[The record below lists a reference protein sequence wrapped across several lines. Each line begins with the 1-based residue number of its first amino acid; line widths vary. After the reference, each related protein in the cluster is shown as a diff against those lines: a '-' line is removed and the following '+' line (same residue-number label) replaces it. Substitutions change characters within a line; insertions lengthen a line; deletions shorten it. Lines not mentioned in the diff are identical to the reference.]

1 MKRYYL
7 YALLILF
14 AVNGC
19 DTSSNRVTEAS
30 EEKQFVWNGLNHWYF
45 WQSSVP
51 DLADNRFSDE
61 ESFYSYLNGFQNEE
75 TLFNNLL
82 FSQVD
87 GPGVGFSRFI
97 DNYVEFEESRQGI
110 SRSFGFRFGLVR
122 ISQDSNNI
130 FGYVQYVVPD
140 SPADDAGLKRGDV
153 FTRINSTA
161 LTTTNFSSLL
171 NSESYVLTLADPDND
186 FLEIEQTETINAVIL
201 QENPI
206 HAAKVIEA
214 DNIRVGY
221 LVLNAFRFNFHEE
234 LNDVFR
240 FFKDENIDE
249 LVLDMRY
256 NSGGALITSA
266 ILAGMITGLDE
277 TNVFSKLIYNEKRSD
292 RNVSFPIFDDV
303 PVYNGNG
310 QLTDVIAM
318 NQLNLNR
325 LYVLSGFRT
334 ASASE
339 TIINGLQ
346 PYLDEV
352 ILIGDDTRGK
362 DEGSITVY
370 DNPPN
375 YSGRNGANPNHL
387 RAMQPI
393 VFKIFNVQDQDYPNG
408 FSPSPNNR
416 IIEYSSAFLG
426 SMAELGD
433 ESEPLL
439 AKALGLITGNEQV
452 ARMPSDIWDERKMIM
467 DSQDLVPFSDDVYLL
482 PGDMK
487 RPE

>member
-14 AVNGC
+14 SLNAC
-19 DTSSNRVTEAS
+19 DTSSNEITEAS

-45 WQSSVP
+45 WQGNVP
-51 DLADNRFSDE
+51 DLADNRFTDE
-61 ESFYSYLNGFQNEE
+61 ESFYSYLNDFQNEE
-75 TLFNNLL
+75 ILFNSLL
-82 FSQVD
+82 FQED
-87 GPGVGFSRFI
+87 DFSWFI
-97 DNYVEFEESRQGI
+97 ENYVEHEESRQGI
-110 SRSFGFRFGLVR
+110 TKSFGFRYGLVR
-122 ISQDSNNI
+122 ISQDSDAV

-153 FTRINSTA
+153 FTRING
-161 LTTTNFSSLL
+161 TTITTNNFSSLL
-171 NSESYVLTLADPDND
+171 QSESYVLTLADPDNN
-186 FLEIEQTETINAVIL
+186 FQEIEATDPINSVVL

-206 HAAKVIEA
+206 HAVKVIEA
-214 DNIRVGY
+214 DNARIGY

-234 LNDVFR
+234 LNDAFGVLLN
-240 FFKDENIDE
+240 ENIDE
-249 LVLDMRY
+249 LVLDLRY

-266 ILAGMITGLDE
+266 ILAGMISGLDD

-292 RNVSFPIFDDV
+292 RNVSFPIYDEV

-310 QLTDVIAM
+310 EVTDVIAM

-325 LYVLSGFRT
+325 LYILTGFRT

-339 TIINGLQ
+339 TIVNGLR

-375 YSGRNGANPNHL
+375 YSSNNGANQNHM

-393 VFKIFNVQDQDYPNG
+393 VFKIFNAQDQDYPDG
-408 FSPSPNNR
+408 FSPTPNNR
-416 IIEYSSAFLG
+416 LIEFSSTFLG
-426 SMAELGD
+426 SMPELGD

-439 AKALGLITGNEQV
+439 ARALELITGNGQV
-452 ARMPSDIWDERKMIM
+452 ARMTTEMWDDREMII

-482 PGDMK
+482 PGDIK
-487 RPE
+487 RLE